1 MANNIANNNGNS
13 NKFING
19 IQLVAVNPATGAERI
34 LQASIMVPA
43 YNNTLEQYIAY
54 AIANPGTIAFKF
66 IKKEQEVSGDPL
78 FAQLDNAA
86 KQASEQAKAN
96 ATANAKQQAYAP
108 QNVPF

>member
-1 MANNIANNNGNS
+1 MANNLNANNSN

-43 YNNTLEQYIAY
+43 YNQTLEQYIAY
-54 AIANPGTIAFKF
+54 AIANPGAITFKF

-86 KQASEQAKAN
+86 KQASEQAKQQSV
-96 ATANAKQQAYAP
+96 ANAKQNAYAP

>member
-1 MANNIANNNGNS
+1 MANNLNANNSN

-54 AIANPGTIAFKF
+54 AIANPGSISFKF

-86 KQASEQAKAN
+86 KQASEQAKQAN
-96 ATANAKQQAYAP
+96 IANAKQQAYAP

>member
-1 MANNIANNNGNS
+1 MANNLNANNSN

-54 AIANPGTIAFKF
+54 AIANPGSISFKF

-86 KQASEQAKAN
+86 KQASEQAKQAN
-96 ATANAKQQAYAP
+96 IANAKPQAYAP

>member
-1 MANNIANNNGNS
+1 MANNLNNTNNS

-54 AIANPGTIAFKF
+54 AIANPGSISFKF

-78 FAQLDNAA
+78 FSQLDNAA

-96 ATANAKQQAYAP
+96 ATANAKQNAYAP

>member
-1 MANNIANNNGNS
+1 MANNITSNNNS

-54 AIANPGTIAFKF
+54 AIANPGSIAFKF

-78 FAQLDNAA
+78 FAQLDSAA

-96 ATANAKQQAYAP
+96 ATANAKQQAFAP

>member
-1 MANNIANNNGNS
+1 MANNLSSNNNN

-54 AIANPGTIAFKF
+54 AIANPGAISFKF
-66 IKKEQEVSGDPL
+66 IKKEQEISGDPL

-86 KQASEQAKAN
+86 KQVSEQAKQN
-96 ATANAKQQAYAP
+96 AVANAKQNAYAP

>member
-1 MANNIANNNGNS
+1 MANNLNNTNNS

-54 AIANPGTIAFKF
+54 AIANPGSIAFKF

-78 FAQLDNAA
+78 FAQLDNQA
-86 KQASEQAKAN
+86 KQASEQAKQAN
-96 ATANAKQQAYAP
+96 IANAKQNAYAP

>member
-1 MANNIANNNGNS
+1 MANNLNNTNNS

-19 IQLVAVNPATGAERI
+19 IPLVAVNPATGAERI

-54 AIANPGTIAFKF
+54 AIQNPGAIVFKF
-66 IKKEQEVSGDPL
+66 IKKEQEISGDPL
-78 FAQLDNAA
+78 FQQLDNAA
-86 KQASEQAKAN
+86 KQASEQAKQASV
-96 ATANAKQQAYAP
+96 ANAKQNAYAP

>member
-1 MANNIANNNGNS
+1 MANNITSNNN

-54 AIANPGTIAFKF
+54 AIANPGSINFKF

-86 KQASEQAKAN
+86 KQASEQAKQASV
-96 ATANAKQQAYAP
+96 ANAKQNAYAP

>member
-1 MANNIANNNGNS
+1 MANNLNANNSN

-43 YNNTLEQYIAY
+43 YNQTLEQYIAY
-54 AIANPGTIAFKF
+54 AIANPGAITFKF

-78 FAQLDNAA
+78 FQQLDNAA
-86 KQASEQAKAN
+86 KQASEQAKQN
-96 ATANAKQQAYAP
+96 AVANAKQNAYAP